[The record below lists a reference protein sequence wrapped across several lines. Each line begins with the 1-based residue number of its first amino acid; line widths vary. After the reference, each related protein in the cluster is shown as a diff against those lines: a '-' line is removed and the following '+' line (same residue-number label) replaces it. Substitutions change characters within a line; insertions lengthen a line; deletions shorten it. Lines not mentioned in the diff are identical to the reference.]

1 MYSDNSL
8 EGMEEQKTK
17 SHNEIDIIGLLLLLW
32 AKRKRI
38 VINCFIGGVL
48 SIIVA
53 FSIPK
58 QYTSTVVMA
67 PEFSTGTNMSGG
79 LGALASMAGFDLGG
93 LSGGEDALYP
103 ELYPQIVSSTPFLCD
118 LMSLN
123 VVTKDGELCTT
134 LYDYL
139 LKHQKKTWWYKG
151 LTAPIRMVKRLMLK
165 EPVDTVVPTNGADM
179 NLSRQQ
185 FLALKSLEKKII
197 VDVDKGNSVVTLNV
211 TMQDPKI
218 ASYVASVVAD
228 NLQDYIGRYRSAK
241 ARKDL
246 AYTERLYA
254 EAQEKYYK
262 AQQAYATYADQHQGV
277 VKMQYQI
284 EQDRLSNEQDLT
296 FNVYNQIAQQL
307 EMARAKVAESTPV
320 CVVVQPAI
328 TPIKASS
335 PKKIMMG
342 LLYVF
347 LAFFGTAAWLIIEDR
362 IVANNTHS

>member
-1 MYSDNSL
+1 
-8 EGMEEQKTK
+8 MEEQVVNSRK
-17 SHNEIDIIGLLLLLW
+17 EMDIIGILLLLW
-32 AKRKRI
+32 NVRKRI
-38 VINCFIGGVL
+38 IINCFVGGVL

-67 PEFSTGTNMSGG
+67 PESSSGTSVSGS
-79 LGALASMAGFDLGG
+79 LGALASMAGFNLGG
-93 LSGGEDALYP
+93 LSGNEDALYP

-118 LMSLN
+118 VMNLQ
-123 VVTKDGELCTT
+123 VETKDGELKTSV
-134 LYDYL
+134 YDYL
-139 LKHQKKTWWYKG
+139 VNHQREPWWNRMI
-151 LTAPIRMVKRLMLK
+151 TAPIKCVKRLVGNDKK
-165 EPVDTVVPTNGADM
+165 EDIVPLDATEMA
-179 NLSRQQ
+179 LTRRQY
-185 FLALKSLEKKII
+185 LTLKSLDELIA
-197 VDVDKGNSVVTLNV
+197 VSVDKGNFVITLSV

-218 ASYVASVVAD
+218 ASYVATIVSE
-228 NLQDYIGRYRSAK
+228 NLQKYIGKYRSAK

-246 AYTERLYA
+246 AYTEQLYS

-284 EQDRLSNEQDLT
+284 EQDRLSNEQNLA

-320 CVVVQPAI
+320 CVVMQPAVV
-328 TPIKASS
+328 PVKASS
-335 PKKIMMG
+335 PKKMMMG

-347 LAFFGTAAWLIIEDR
+347 LAFFGTAAWYIVKDR
-362 IVANNTHS
+362 MIDCNK

>member
-1 MYSDNSL
+1 
-8 EGMEEQKTK
+8 MEDLSVRNHK
-17 SHNEIDIIGLLLLLW
+17 EIDIVGLLLLLW
-32 AKRKRI
+32 GKRKQI
-38 VINCFIGGVL
+38 IINCFIGGVL

-58 QYTSTVVMA
+58 RYTSTVVMA
-67 PEFSTGTNMSGG
+67 PEFSTGSSMSGG
-79 LGALASMAGFDLGG
+79 LGALASMAGFDLGS

-118 LMSLN
+118 IMN
-123 VVTKDGELCTT
+123 MQVETKDGSLKTSM
-134 LYDYL
+134 YDYL
-139 LKHQKKTWWYKG
+139 VNHQRDPWWIKMIV
-151 LTAPIRMVKRLMLK
+151 APIKWIKRLVGSEKK
-165 EPVDTVVPTNGADM
+165 EDIVPLDATEM
-179 NLSRQQ
+179 SLTRRQ
-185 FLALKSLEKKII
+185 FLTLKSLDELIS
-197 VDVDKGNSVVTLNV
+197 VNVDKGNFVITLDV

-218 ASYVASVVAD
+218 ASYVATVVSE
-228 NLQDYIGRYRSAK
+228 NLQEYIGKYRSAK

-246 AYTERLYA
+246 AYTEKLYT
-254 EAQEKYYK
+254 EAQDKYYK

-320 CVVVQPAI
+320 CVVMQPAVV
-328 TPIKASS
+328 PVKASS
-335 PKKIMMG
+335 PKKMMMG

-347 LAFFGTAAWLIIEDR
+347 LAFFGTAAWYIVKEYLIPER
-362 IVANNTHS
+362 MNENK

>member
-1 MYSDNSL
+1 
-8 EGMEEQKTK
+8 MEDLSVRNHK
-17 SHNEIDIIGLLLLLW
+17 EIDIVGLLLLLW
-32 AKRKRI
+32 GKRKHI
-38 VINCFIGGVL
+38 IINCFIGGVL
-48 SIIVA
+48 AIIVA

-67 PEFSTGTNMSGG
+67 PEFSTGSSMSGG

-118 LMSLN
+118 IMN
-123 VVTKDGELCTT
+123 MQVETKDGSLKTSM
-134 LYDYL
+134 YDYL
-139 LKHQKKTWWYKG
+139 VNHQRDPWWIKMIV
-151 LTAPIRMVKRLMLK
+151 APIKWIKRLVGSEKK
-165 EPVDTVVPTNGADM
+165 EDIVPLDATEM
-179 NLSRQQ
+179 SLTRRQ
-185 FLALKSLEKKII
+185 FLTLKSLDELIS
-197 VDVDKGNSVVTLNV
+197 VNVDKGNFVITLDV

-218 ASYVASVVAD
+218 ASYVATVVSE
-228 NLQDYIGRYRSAK
+228 NLQEYIGKYRSAK

-246 AYTERLYA
+246 AYTEKLYT

-284 EQDRLSNEQDLT
+284 EQDRLSNEQDLA

-320 CVVVQPAI
+320 CVVMQPAVV
-328 TPIKASS
+328 PVKASS
-335 PKKIMMG
+335 PKKMMMG

-347 LAFFGTAAWLIIEDR
+347 LAFFGTAAWYIVKEYLIPER
-362 IVANNTHS
+362 MNENK

>member
-1 MYSDNSL
+1 
-8 EGMEEQKTK
+8 MEELNTKKQKET
-17 SHNEIDIIGLLLLLW
+17 DIIGLILLLW
-32 AKRKRI
+32 SKRKRI
-38 VINCFIGGVL
+38 IINCFIGGIL

-67 PEFSTGTNMSGG
+67 PESSSGTSVSGG
-79 LGALASMAGFDLGG
+79 LGALASMAGFNLGG
-93 LSGGEDALYP
+93 LSGSEDALYP

-118 LMSLN
+118 VMNLQ
-123 VVTKDGELCTT
+123 VETIDGELKTSV
-134 LYDYL
+134 YDYL
-139 LKHQKKTWWYKG
+139 VNHQKSPWWSKMIA
-151 LTAPIRMVKRLMLK
+151 TPFKWIKRLIGGEKK
-165 EPVDTVVPTNGADM
+165 EDIIPLDAEEM
-179 NLSRQQ
+179 ALSQRQY
-185 FLALKSLEKKII
+185 LTLKSLDDLIS
-197 VDVDKGNSVVTLNV
+197 VSVDKGNFVITLSV

-218 ASYVASVVAD
+218 ASYVATVVSE
-228 NLQDYIGRYRSAK
+228 NLQEYIGKYRSAK

-246 AYTERLYA
+246 AYTEKLYT

-284 EQDRLSNEQDLT
+284 EQDRLSNEQNLA

-320 CVVVQPAI
+320 CVVMQPAI
-328 TPIKASS
+328 VPVKASS
-335 PKKIMMG
+335 PKKMMMG

-347 LAFFGTAAWLIIEDR
+347 LTFFGTVAWILVDEYIISRRVVEE
-362 IVANNTHS
+362 

>member
-1 MYSDNSL
+1 
-8 EGMEEQKTK
+8 MEELNTKKQKET
-17 SHNEIDIIGLLLLLW
+17 DIIGLILLLW
-32 AKRKRI
+32 SKRKRI
-38 VINCFIGGVL
+38 IINCFIGGIL

-67 PEFSTGTNMSGG
+67 PESSSGTSVSGG
-79 LGALASMAGFDLGG
+79 LGALASMAGFNLGG
-93 LSGGEDALYP
+93 LSGSEDALYP

-118 LMSLN
+118 VMNLQ
-123 VVTKDGELCTT
+123 VETIDGELKTSV
-134 LYDYL
+134 YDYL
-139 LKHQKKTWWYKG
+139 VNHQKSPWWSKMIA
-151 LTAPIRMVKRLMLK
+151 TPFKWIKRLTGGEKK
-165 EPVDTVVPTNGADM
+165 EDIIPLDAEEM
-179 NLSRQQ
+179 ALSQRQY
-185 FLALKSLEKKII
+185 LTLKSLDDLIS
-197 VDVDKGNSVVTLNV
+197 VSVDKGNFVITLSV

-218 ASYVASVVAD
+218 ASYVATVVSE
-228 NLQDYIGRYRSAK
+228 NLQEYIGKYRSAK

-246 AYTERLYA
+246 AYTEKLYT

-284 EQDRLSNEQDLT
+284 EQDRLSNEQNLA

-320 CVVVQPAI
+320 CVVMQPAI
-328 TPIKASS
+328 VPVKASS
-335 PKKIMMG
+335 PKKMMMG

-347 LAFFGTAAWLIIEDR
+347 LAFFGTAAWY
-362 IVANNTHS
+362 IVKECLLPAGIKEG

>member
-1 MYSDNSL
+1 
-8 EGMEEQKTK
+8 MEEQNIKK
-17 SHNEIDIIGLLLLLW
+17 QKEMDIVGLVLLLW
-32 AKRKRI
+32 SKRKRI
-38 VINCFIGGVL
+38 IINCFIGGIL

-67 PEFSTGTNMSGG
+67 PEFSSGASVSG
-79 LGALASMAGFDLGG
+79 SLGALASMAGFNLGG
-93 LSGGEDALYP
+93 LSGSEDALYP

-118 LMSLN
+118 IMNLQVETM
-123 VVTKDGELCTT
+123 DGELKTSV
-134 LYDYL
+134 YDYL
-139 LKHQKKTWWYKG
+139 VNHQKSPWWSKMIA
-151 LTAPIRMVKRLMLK
+151 APFKWIKRLTGGEKK
-165 EPVDTVVPTNGADM
+165 EDIIPLDAEEMT
-179 NLSRQQ
+179 LSRRQ
-185 FLALKSLEKKII
+185 FLTLKSLDDLIS
-197 VDVDKGNSVVTLNV
+197 VSVDKGNFVITLNV

-218 ASYVASVVAD
+218 ASYVATVVSE
-228 NLQDYIGRYRSAK
+228 NLQEYIGKYRSAK

-246 AYTERLYA
+246 AYTEKLYT

-284 EQDRLSNEQDLT
+284 EQDRLSNEQDLA

-320 CVVVQPAI
+320 CVVMQPAI
-328 TPIKASS
+328 VPVKASS
-335 PKKIMMG
+335 PKKMMMG

-347 LAFFGTAAWLIIEDR
+347 LAFFGTVAWILVDEYIISRRVVEE
-362 IVANNTHS
+362 